1 MTTIVTIGSGD
12 AVVGH
17 DKDSIGV
24 HVSEGQP
31 NEAVI
36 SFAGPEVAFAV
47 GWEIIMAAD
56 RMIAERTHALIRN
69 RLSEAAVRPIPLFRQ
84 CGPILDS

>member
-24 HVSEGQP
+24 HVTSVRGQP
-31 NEAVI
+31 NEAIVI
-36 SFAGPEVAFAV
+36 SFAGAWKSHLRSDGKSSWPQT
-47 GWEIIMAAD
+47 G
-56 RMIAERTHALIRN
+56 
-69 RLSEAAVRPIPLFRQ
+69 
-84 CGPILDS
+84 